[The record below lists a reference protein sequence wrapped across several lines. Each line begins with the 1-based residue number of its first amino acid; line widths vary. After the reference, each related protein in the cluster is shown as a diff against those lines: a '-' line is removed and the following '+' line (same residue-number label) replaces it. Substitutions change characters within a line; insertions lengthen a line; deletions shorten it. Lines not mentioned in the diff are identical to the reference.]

1 MVESYQSLI
10 LPHPEHRFFHP
21 ANTWV
26 HGIREGDVAGAP
38 EWGSIFEDISEFV
51 GQMPLVAHNFGFDG
65 SVLNQLTDLY
75 QHAPLENSRYCT
87 LRLYPELPKKSL
99 DVVFDHLFPG
109 EILNHHE
116 AEADAIAAGRIF
128 AQM

>member
-1 MVESYQSLI
+1 
-10 LPHPEHRFFHP
+10 
-21 ANTWV
+21 
-26 HGIREGDVAGAP
+26 
-38 EWGSIFEDISEFV
+38 
-51 GQMPLVAHNFGFDG
+51 MPLVAHNFGFDG

-128 AQM
+128 AQMQRQQSLDEMDAFNVAQLVENFGHSTALQGSASASPVL

>member
-1 MVESYQSLI
+1 
-10 LPHPEHRFFHP
+10 
-21 ANTWV
+21 
-26 HGIREGDVAGAP
+26 
-38 EWGSIFEDISEFV
+38 
-51 GQMPLVAHNFGFDG
+51 MPLVAHNFGFDG

-128 AQM
+128 AQMQRQQSLDEMDAFNVAQLVENFGRSTALQGSASASPVL